1 MSAAPRGA
9 RGRARLREGLVLRTD
24 GAARGNPGP
33 AGAGAVIEDTGGA
46 VLRELE
52 RYLGSRTNN
61 QAEYEA
67 LVLGLRSLL
76 DDPPRRGAAVTACLD
91 SELVVRQLAGR
102 YRVKDP
108 VLRALFDEAEG
119 LIARLPAFDVRHV
132 PRAENQR
139 ADHLANRAIDSA
151 LQVSGAR
158 GFAEDRSAS
167 ATKRTVGQGTGT

>member
-1 MSAAPRGA
+1 LSG
-9 RGRARLREGLVLRTD
+9 GLVLRTD

-33 AGAGAVIEDTGGA
+33 AGAGVVIEDADGK
-46 VLRELE
+46 VLRELD

-61 QAEYEA
+61 QAEYAA

-76 DDPPRRGAAVTACLD
+76 DDPPHRASAVTACLD

-108 VLRALFDEAEG
+108 ALRALFEEAEA
-119 LIARLPAFDVRHV
+119 LIARLPGFVVRHV

-139 ADHLANRAIDSA
+139 ADRLANRAIDSA
-151 LQVSGAR
+151 LEPTAR
-158 GFAEDRSAS
+158 Q
-167 ATKRTVGQGTGT
+167 RTGV

>member
-1 MSAAPRGA
+1 MS
-9 RGRARLREGLVLRTD
+9 EGLVLRTD

-33 AGAGAVIEDTGGA
+33 AGAGVVIEDADGA
-46 VLRELE
+46 VLREVE

-76 DDPPRRGAAVTACLD
+76 DDPPRKGAAVTACLD

-108 VLRALFDEAEG
+108 ALRALFEEAEA
-119 LIARLPAFDVRHV
+119 LIARLPSFVVRHV
-132 PRAENQR
+132 PRAQNQR
-139 ADHLANRAIDSA
+139 ADRLANQAIDSA
-151 LQVSGAR
+151 LEPTAR
-158 GFAEDRSAS
+158 Q
-167 ATKRTVGQGTGT
+167 RTGV

>member
-1 MSAAPRGA
+1 
-9 RGRARLREGLVLRTD
+9 LKKGLVLRTD

-33 AGAGAVIEDTGGA
+33 AGAGVVIEESGGE

-67 LVLGLRSLL
+67 LLLGLRSLVE
-76 DDPPRRGAAVTACLD
+76 DPPRRGAPVTACLD

-108 VLRALFDEAEG
+108 DLRSLFDEAAA

-132 PRAENQR
+132 PRTENRR

-151 LQVSGAR
+151 LERTEDANERTRPGGERNVSDNEHG
-158 GFAEDRSAS
+158 
-167 ATKRTVGQGTGT
+167 KRAVR